1 MFFLN
6 NLRNTYHS
14 ILVIFFT
21 IPYFPSIKWC
31 LFHMRFTL
39 LTFQGEV
46 SDVFCIRE
54 RKNLRTSIISAF
66 FSPYGLSPPQN
77 TLVSFHRSRSPEHYG
92 TTCRMIVRR
101 KKKIERKFLSQTWV
115 IILKHH
121 NFNYFPLSFK
131 KVLKKSVKTFVR
143 FSHFPRYR
151 NPLPENT
158 RHGE

>member
-6 NLRNTYHS
+6 NLRNTYHR
-14 ILVIFFT
+14 ILVIFLQFHTSLALNDACFT
-21 IPYFPSIKWC
+21 W
-31 LFHMRFTL
+31 
-39 LTFQGEV
+39 
-46 SDVFCIRE
+46 D
-54 RKNLRTSIISAF
+54 
-66 FSPYGLSPPQN
+66 SP
-77 TLVSFHRSRSPEHYG
+77 FWRSRVEFL
-92 TTCRMIVRR
+92 TCFVSGRGKICGPLLLVHFSLHMASVRLR
-101 KKKIERKFLSQTWV
+101 IHWFHFTGHGHRNIMEQPVEWLLEEKKKIERKFLSQTWV

>member
-1 MFFLN
+1 
-6 NLRNTYHS
+6 
-14 ILVIFFT
+14 
-21 IPYFPSIKWC
+21 
-31 LFHMRFTL
+31 MRFTL

-54 RKNLRTSIISAF
+54 RKNLRTSIISVF

-121 NFNYFPLSFK
+121 NFNYFPLSCK
-131 KVLKKSVKTFVR
+131 KVLKNLWKLSFDFLISLDIETLYRRILDMENNYHLFL
-143 FSHFPRYR
+143 FSLWMR
-151 NPLPENT
+151 
-158 RHGE
+158 